1 MSFHRVTVFG
11 GSGFIGRYVVERLAD
26 RDAVIAVAVRDPE
39 AAKSLRVAGQVGQIS
54 PIAANIRDP
63 ESIRAAVAGADSVVN
78 LCGVLAESGRQTFQA
93 VHVDGA
99 ANIARAAAAAGAER
113 LIHVSAIG
121 AGDSATSKYARS
133 KAAGER
139 AVREAFPGATI
150 LRPSVVFGPED
161 SFFNLFAGIS
171 RATPALPLFGGGTTK
186 FQPVYVCDV
195 AAAIVAALDDDSAHG
210 QVYELGGPEMYTFR
224 ELMQKML
231 QVIRRRRLLVPLP
244 YLVGDIQATIMD
256 IQWAVLRFFFGGLV
270 PNPPLTRDMMRQ
282 LRVDNVVAPGART
295 LADLG
300 VVPTSLNAVLPA
312 YLARY
317 RRGGRFGLQAL
328 TQ

>member
-1 MSFHRVTVFG
+1 MAVRRITVFG

-26 RDAVIAVAVRDPE
+26 TGAIVVVAVRDPE
-39 AAKSLRVAGQVGQIS
+39 GAKNLRVFGNVGQVTPVGC
-54 PIAANIRDP
+54 NIRDAD
-63 ESIRAAVAGADSVVN
+63 SVRAAAAGSDTVVN
-78 LCGVLAESGRQTFQA
+78 LCGILAETGRQTFQA

-99 ANIARAAAAAGAER
+99 ANIARAAAAAGATR

-121 AGDSATSKYARS
+121 ASDSARSGYARS

-139 AVREAFPGATI
+139 AVREAFPTATI

-161 SFFNLFAGIS
+161 GFFNLFAGIARLS
-171 RATPALPLFGGGTTK
+171 PALPLFGGGTTR

-195 AAAIVAALDDDSAHG
+195 AAAIANALADPATTG
-210 QVYELGGPEMYTFR
+210 RTYELGGPEVCTFR
-224 ELMQKML
+224 ELMQKL
-231 QVIRRRRLLVPLP
+231 LTVIRRRRLLLPLP
-244 YLVGDIQATIMD
+244 YLVGDIQA
-256 IQWAVLRFFFGGLV
+256 LFLGLL

-282 LRVDNVVAPGART
+282 MRVDNIVGSGAGS

-300 VVPTSLNAVLPA
+300 VTPTALDAVLPT

-317 RRGGRFGLQAL
+317 RRGGRFGRQAL
-328 TQ
+328 VQ